1 MKFTG
6 IIPARYASTRFPGKP
21 LAIIGDI
28 PMIQHVYNRCIE
40 SRLDDVVIATD
51 DPRIEKAVLDFGGK
65 VVMTSPSHPSGTD
78 RCGEAATKIKLSDE
92 DVIVNIQG
100 DEPFIRPQEINLL
113 IDKFSEPNI
122 EIATLVK
129 KLDGKMDIKNPNVVK
144 VVFSNHSKALYFSRF
159 LIPFNRTPDENQSV
173 NYYKHVGIY
182 AYKYNILKQLIK
194 LSPSPLERS
203 EKLEQLRWLENDFS
217 IYVSLCNYDSLSI
230 DTPEDL
236 IKANEFIKNL
246 NSLT

>member
-21 LAIIGDI
+21 LAMIGDI
-28 PMIQHVYNRCIE
+28 PMIQRVYKRCKE
-40 SRLDDVVIATD
+40 SRLDDVVVATD
-51 DPRIEKAVLDFGGK
+51 DIRIEKAVLDFGGK
-65 VVMTSPSHPSGTD
+65 VVMTSPTHPSGTD
-78 RCGEAATKIKLSDE
+78 RCGEAAGKINLTD
-92 DVIVNIQG
+92 DDIIVNIQG

-113 IDKFSEPNI
+113 IEKFREPNI

-129 KLDGKMDIKNPNVVK
+129 KLDGKGDIRNPNVVK
-144 VVFSNHSKALYFSRF
+144 VVFSIHNKALYFSRF

-182 AYKYNILKQLIK
+182 AYRYSILKQLIM
-194 LSPSPLERS
+194 LSPSSLEKS

-217 IYVSLCNYDSLSI
+217 IYVSLCNYDSRAI

-236 IKANEFIKNL
+236 IKANAFIKNL
-246 NSLT
+246 DNLT